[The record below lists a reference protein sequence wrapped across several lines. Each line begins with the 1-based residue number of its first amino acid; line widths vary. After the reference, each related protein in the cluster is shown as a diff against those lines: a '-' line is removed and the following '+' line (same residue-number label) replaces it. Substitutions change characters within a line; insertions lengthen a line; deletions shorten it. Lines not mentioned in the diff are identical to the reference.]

1 MKVRMINYEELVLQE
16 LMLWKKKMNKEPS
29 STGGIIKAI
38 QVKTNSL
45 IPDKVNNLITDVI
58 KNMVKG
64 VLTGSEFTTK
74 KPPAKGNLEDRENL
88 VKGKLEFYKKS
99 AMVSGAGTGAAGL
112 LVSFADFPILLG
124 LKFKFIFD
132 TASLFGFDVGD
143 YKERLYILYVFKL
156 AFSSEEK
163 RREVF
168 RQILNWDSYVKQL
181 PSDVNL
187 FDWRT
192 FEQEYR
198 DYIDLAK
205 LLQVVPGVG
214 AVVGA
219 FANYKLMDKLG
230 VTAINAYRLRVFKIN
245 E

>member
-1 MKVRMINYEELVLQE
+1 
-16 LMLWKKKMNKEPS
+16 MNEKPPLK
-29 STGGIIKAI
+29 TGIIRDM
-38 QVKTNSL
+38 QVKANSL
-45 IPDKVNNLITDVI
+45 IPDRINDLITGTI

-74 KPPAKGNLEDRENL
+74 KPPAKGTLEDREGL
-88 VKGKLEFYKKS
+88 VKERLDFYRKS
-99 AMVSGAGTGAAGL
+99 AVVTGAVTGAAGFVVGL
-112 LVSFADFPILLG
+112 ADFPILLS
-124 LKFKFIFD
+124 LKIKFLFD
-132 TASLFGFDVGD
+132 AASLFGFDVSD

-156 AFSSEEK
+156 AFSGDEK
-163 RREVF
+163 RREVYT
-168 RQILNWDSYVKQL
+168 QILNWDSYVKQL
-181 PSDVNL
+181 PADINL

-205 LLQVVPGVG
+205 MFQLVPGIG

-230 VTAINAYRLRVFKIN
+230 VTTVNAYRLRVFKKI
-245 E
+245 

>member
-1 MKVRMINYEELVLQE
+1 MSNYEEAALKE
-16 LMLWKKKMNKEPS
+16 LALWKKEMTKEPS
-29 STGGIIKAI
+29 SANSFIKAI
-38 QVKTNSL
+38 QVKTNGL
-45 IPDKVNNLITDVI
+45 LPDKISNLITQTI
-58 KNMVKG
+58 KNMVKA
-64 VLTGSEFTTK
+64 VLMGSEFTTK
-74 KPPAKGNLEDRENL
+74 KSPAKGNLETRETL
-88 VKGKLEFYKKS
+88 VKERLDFYRKS
-99 AMVSGAGTGAAGL
+99 AVVSGAGTGAAGL
-112 LVSFADFPILLG
+112 LVGMADFPILVSFKI
-124 LKFKFIFD
+124 KFLFD

-168 RQILNWDSYVKQL
+168 AQILNWDAYVKEL
-181 PSDVNL
+181 PTDINL
-187 FDWRT
+187 FDWKT

-205 LLQVVPGVG
+205 MLQLVPGIG

-219 FANYKLMDKLG
+219 YANYKLMEKLG
-230 VTAINAYRLRVFKIN
+230 RIAINAYRLRVFKIN

>member
-1 MKVRMINYEELVLQE
+1 MINYEEMVLKE
-16 LMLWKKKMNKEPS
+16 LIIWKKKMNKES
-29 STGGIIKAI
+29 ASTSVFIKAI
-38 QVKTNSL
+38 QVKANSL
-45 IPDKVNNLITDVI
+45 IPDKVKTLITEVI

-74 KPPAKGNLEDRENL
+74 KPPAKGNLENRERL
-88 VKGKLEFYKKS
+88 VKEKLDFYKKS
-99 AMVSGAGTGAAGL
+99 AVVSGAGTGAAGL
-112 LVSFADFPILLG
+112 LVGLADFPILVS
-124 LKFKFIFD
+124 LKIKFLFD

-168 RQILNWDSYVKQL
+168 QQILNWDSYVKQL
-181 PSDVNL
+181 PSDINL

-198 DYIDLAK
+198 DYIDLSK
-205 LLQVVPGVG
+205 MLQVVPGIG

-219 FANYKLMDKLG
+219 YANYKLMDKLG